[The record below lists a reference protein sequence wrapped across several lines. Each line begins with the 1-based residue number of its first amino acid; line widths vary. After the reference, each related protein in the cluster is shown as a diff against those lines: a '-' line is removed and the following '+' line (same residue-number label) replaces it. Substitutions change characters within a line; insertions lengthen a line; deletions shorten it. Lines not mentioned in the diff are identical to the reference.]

1 MKTDLRVQ
9 KTRISIR
16 NALFDLLGEKELSR
30 ISISELCRRA
40 QINRKTFYRHYN
52 STADIIEE
60 LENTLLAELSAILR
74 VGNNSIFD
82 VGAVFRDISAAIE
95 KNHEVLIKVMRLN
108 PELLTGGKIKAMM
121 CRATSLSLKGAGAVS
136 GAAADAA
143 AEFAV
148 SGVLAIYSAWLN
160 GGCKGDLTML
170 TEVSAK
176 MAAHGL
182 AAFVSADKLTEM
194 RLDS

>member
-1 MKTDLRVQ
+1 MKNDLRVK
-9 KTRISIR
+9 KTRTAIQ
-16 NALFDLLGEKELSR
+16 NALFDLLGEKELSK

-40 QINRKTFYRHYN
+40 QINRKTFYRHYRG
-52 STADIIEE
+52 TADIIEE
-60 LENTLLAELSAILR
+60 LENSLLGELSAILR

-95 KNHEVLIKVMRLN
+95 KNREVLIKVMRLN

-121 CRATSLSLKGAGAVS
+121 RRATALSLRSAGAIS
-136 GAAADAA
+136 GAAADAV

-148 SGVLAIYSAWLN
+148 SGVLSIYSAWLN
-160 GGCKGDLTML
+160 NGCKEDLTML

-176 MAAHGL
+176 MIAHGL
-182 AAFVSADKLTEM
+182 AAFVSSDKLAEM
-194 RLDS
+194 RF